1 MNTDDQ
7 KLAHS
12 IKIKFGTAPGFPTQS
27 QLELIKQ
34 DLLVLLSKG
43 EDPTE
48 NDWFEIV
55 KRHCPGTGNYSY
67 SGADNSDLITL
78 LQLATKKQEKYYES
92 R

>member
-12 IKIKFGTAPGFPTQS
+12 IKIKFGTAPSHPTQS

-34 DLLVLLSKG
+34 DLLALLAKG
-43 EDPTE
+43 VDPTE
-48 NDWFEIV
+48 DDWFEIV
-55 KRHCPGTGNYSY
+55 EKYCPGTGNYSY

-78 LQLATKKQEKYYES
+78 LQLATKK
-92 R
+92 